1 MANIEFDGLAE
12 APGRVQRIVYMGG
25 AVLSLGL
32 ILGFCIWGYKLAV
45 RDVAGIPVVRAI
57 EGPMRVAPADPG
69 GTVSEHQGLSVNAV
83 AAEGV
88 AGDPADRLVLAPRPV
103 DLTLEDTAG
112 SFASPAAPVSAR
124 AETAPGLTIAALD
137 PEEVPLPQEEAIA
150 AALAEATQD
159 DLLQLDPTA
168 DVVSLAGSLDA
179 EQAAEAPQPMPGVTL
194 AGMVRPMPRPAHLG
208 GAPAAAGSVVEAS
221 APPVASVTEIDP
233 ATLTP
238 GTRLV
243 QLGAFDTTDAAR
255 AEWDKVAARFG
266 DLMQGKGRVV
276 EAAQSGGRTFYRLR
290 AHGFDSDTDARRFCS
305 ALLSEQAACIPV
317 SQR

>member
-1 MANIEFDGLAE
+1 MATMEYDGLSE

-25 AVLSLGL
+25 AVLSVGL
-32 ILGFCIWGYKLAV
+32 VLGFVIWGYKLAL
-45 RDVAGIPVVRAI
+45 RDMAGIPVVRAM

-83 AAEGV
+83 AADGV

-103 DLTLEDTAG
+103 DLTLEDSAG
-112 SFASPAAPVSAR
+112 SFAAPAAPVSAR
-124 AETAPGLTIAALD
+124 ATATPGLTLAAPT
-137 PEEVPLPQEEAIA
+137 PEAPSPIEAA
-150 AALAEATQD
+150 VAEATEA

-168 DVVSLAGSLDA
+168 DVVSLAGSLG
-179 EQAAEAPQPMPGVTL
+179 APQADPQAQPLPGVML
-194 AGMVRPMPRPAHLG
+194 AGVVRPLPRPVHFGTVPDAAT
-208 GAPAAAGSVVEAS
+208 APVAALAAAVA
-221 APPVASVTEIDP
+221 PVAPVTEIDP
-233 ATLTP
+233 ATLSP

-255 AEWDKVAARFG
+255 AEWDKLFVRFG
-266 DLMQGKGRVV
+266 DLMQGKSRVV

-290 AHGFDSDTDARRFCS
+290 AHGFDNDTDARSFCS
-305 ALLSEQAACIPV
+305 AFLTGQAACIPV

>member
-1 MANIEFDGLAE
+1 MANIEFDGLSE

-32 ILGFCIWGYKLAV
+32 ILGFCIWGYKLAL
-45 RDVAGIPVVRAI
+45 RDMAGIPVVRAM

-83 AAEGV
+83 AADGV
-88 AGDPADRLVLAPRPV
+88 AGNPADRLVLAPRPV
-103 DLTLEDTAG
+103 DLTLEDTTG
-112 SFASPAAPVSAR
+112 SFATPAAPVSAR
-124 AETAPGLTIAALD
+124 AEATPGLLAAGSAD
-137 PEEVPLPQEEAIA
+137 PIDA
-150 AALAEATQD
+150 AVAEATED

-168 DVVSLAGSLDA
+168 DVVSLAGSLG
-179 EQAAEAPQPMPGVTL
+179 APQADQGTQLLPGVML
-194 AGMVRPMPRPAHLG
+194 AGVIRPMPRPAFLG
-208 GAPAAAGSVVEAS
+208 GAPDPAVSDVVPTAAAATV
-221 APPVASVTEIDP
+221 PVTEIDP
-233 ATLTP
+233 ATLTA

-255 AEWDKVAARFG
+255 AEWDKLYGRFG
-266 DLMQGKGRVV
+266 DLMQGKARVV

-290 AHGFDSDTDARRFCS
+290 AQGFDSDTDARSFCG
-305 ALLSEQAACIPV
+305 ALLTGQAACIPV